1 MKLRLQFPH
10 LRPPDIFDFEG
21 TTLLR
26 SAWFTGVVRA
36 VLVFVALADG
46 VLSLELW
53 TLRSP
58 NARSAAT
65 AVLQVVAPIRPVMA
79 LALAG
84 LALYL
89 ATRPKRAFGR
99 VLLALAVAAA
109 LLSLKSGRQ
118 ALVVVALLDGFVA
131 LVAGSLWPEEGDRP
145 SSRLGWSLL
154 GVAAAAV
161 TVSVW
166 LLLNEHLGPHTT
178 PTFTLPLVLAF
189 AAGVLGLIVLDR
201 NPPLP
206 GRWDPDVLPIYL
218 GAGRS
223 GVSPFALMRDKLHF
237 WASDRSSFLAYAC
250 RAGVALVLGPAIGLR
265 EVSPAVLRQFRL
277 NCKRCGWRP
286 AFYQVPAET
295 LADLPGTHRLMIGSE
310 AFVDIGSFGLKGR
323 AMANLRHQVTK
334 AQRLGVHMEMRPE
347 TEIPW
352 PLRSAMGRLSADA
365 VARSL
370 LGEMSFSVG
379 SREEPP
385 LVERTAGVAV
395 DSERRLL
402 GYVTWLWV
410 PATELVV
417 LDEVRRSPQ
426 APAGTMEL
434 LIVSSLLEFR
444 GRARRASLGLAPF
457 TGAKHATGLA
467 VAEAFLRKV
476 TGLRS
481 LSPGLYAFKAKFEPV
496 WEPRYLVVERVAD
509 LAPVIVALLL
519 VHYPGLTR
527 RWWNRGRSLLRLS

>member
-1 MKLRLQFPH
+1 MKLRLQFPN
-10 LRPPDIFDFEG
+10 LRPAEIFDFEG
-21 TTLLR
+21 IPLLR

-46 VLSLELW
+46 MLSLELW

-58 NARSAAT
+58 NARSAAS
-65 AVLQVVAPIRPVMA
+65 AALQVVAPVRPVVA
-79 LALAG
+79 LGLAG

-99 VLLALAVAAA
+99 VLLVLAVCAA

-118 ALVVVALLDGFVA
+118 ALVVVALLDGFFA
-131 LVAGSLWPEEGDRP
+131 LMAGSLWPEQGDRL

-161 TVSVW
+161 TLSVW
-166 LLLNEHLGPHTT
+166 MVLNEHLGPRAT
-178 PTFTLPLVLAF
+178 PTFTLPLVLGF

-206 GRWDPDVLPIYL
+206 GRWDPDALPIYL
-218 GAGRS
+218 ASGRS
-223 GVSPFALMRDKLHF
+223 GVSPFTLMRDKLHF
-237 WASDRSSFLAYAC
+237 WAGDQSSFVAYAC
-250 RAGVALVLGPAIGLR
+250 RAGVALVLGPAVGPSGASPGVLR
-265 EVSPAVLRQFRL
+265 EFRL
-277 NCKRCGWRP
+277 TCKRCGWRP

-295 LADLPGTHRLMIGSE
+295 LADLPGTRRLMIGSE
-310 AFVDIGSFGLKGR
+310 AFVDIESFGLKGR

-334 AQRLGVHMEMRPE
+334 AQRLGVQVE
-347 TEIPW
+347 THAEAEIAW
-352 PLRSAMGRLSADA
+352 TERSAMGRLSAEA
-365 VARSL
+365 AARSL

-379 SREEPP
+379 RWEEPP
-385 LVERTAGVAV
+385 LVERTVGLAV

-410 PATELVV
+410 PAAELVV

-426 APAGTMEL
+426 APAGTIEL
-434 LIVSSLLEFR
+434 LIASSLLEFR

-457 TGAKHATGLA
+457 TGARHATGLA
-467 VAEAFLRKV
+467 VAEAFLRRV
-476 TGLRS
+476 IGFRS
-481 LSPGLYAFKAKFEPV
+481 LSPGLYAFKAKFGPV
-496 WEPRYLVVERVAD
+496 WEPRYLVAERIAD
-509 LAPVIVALLL
+509 LAPVMVALLL
-519 VHYPGLTR
+519 VHYPRLTR
-527 RWWNRGRSLLRLS
+527 RWWSRGRSLLRLS